1 MLRNKPSQTG
11 KNETGARQRKGQSG
25 GVYSNREDGEKVGK
39 IRRQQESRL
48 LSALA
53 LLAILCF
60 TFLVAIVKL
69 RHNTQTSPR
78 SSSHSHS
85 ASLSQLRSRKTSD
98 IDGSIE
104 VQPPSHQH
112 DNLLLPPHSIYKLLV
127 PDANGNPTSLEK
139 FAGMVTLIVNVACL

>member
-11 KNETGARQRKGQSG
+11 KSKTGARQRKGQSG
-25 GVYSNREDGEKVGK
+25 EKSSNREDGEKVGK

-53 LLAILCF
+53 FLAILCF

-78 SSSHSHS
+78 SSSHS
-85 ASLSQLRSRKTSD
+85 SLSQLRSRKTSD
-98 IDGSIE
+98 IDNSIE
-104 VQPPSHQH
+104 LQPPSHQH
-112 DNLLLPPHSIYKLLV
+112 DNLLLPPHSIYKLSV